1 MMMKFNKNKKLKK
14 IFKLIQNVKNVNIAT
29 KLLQII

>member
-29 KLLQII
+29 KLLQNI